1 MPLDAVVTKADN
13 FDRVRLHCRLVVRLD
28 S

>member
-13 FDRVRLHCRLVVRLD
+13 FDRVHLPIVVRLD